1 MELIFILL
9 QALLILTI
17 FSIVYPVLSNYK
29 NNVNST
35 NFINQLIF
43 NSVLHL
49 NFILFLTFLNI
60 TLDFITL
67 IYFISLLTIFIF
79 VFFKNIRWFYSNR
92 F

>member
-60 TLDFITL
+60 YLV
-67 IYFISLLTIFIF
+67 YH
-79 VFFKNIRWFYSNR
+79 
-92 F
+92 